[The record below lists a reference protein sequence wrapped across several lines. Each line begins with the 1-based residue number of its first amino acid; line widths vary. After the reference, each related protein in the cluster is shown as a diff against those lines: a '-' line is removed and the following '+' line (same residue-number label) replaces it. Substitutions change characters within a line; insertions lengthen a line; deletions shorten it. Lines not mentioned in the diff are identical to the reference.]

1 MKKEFRKL
9 FLVLL
14 VFVSVFTSVSLGSV
28 TQTQAATK
36 LYEESHP
43 DNKISLKKG
52 QKYTLHMNYKG
63 KRLASSKFKFKSSN
77 PKVMSV
83 SSKGVLKA
91 NKKGSAKIYVTLK
104 SNTKVKSTIISEVV
118 SSSKKL
124 ENSSSKEEPAKPS
137 GKQVVQGGTA
147 DTSFGVKIPVVSEFN
162 TLALDSRNYWTG
174 ETSASNDFSK
184 AFGEALQKYSDAAKY
199 GIHDSPIQDAG
210 DYVFH
215 TGVAGDDM
223 GPITLKRN
231 TEKGCYYFYYTVDL
245 NDYDKEGIAI
255 NRDLSR
261 FLLALVT
268 STPTEV
274 EKAIYESQF
283 TAPSGKEPIKGEW
296 TKVGDCEI
304 KYTRGQPDPYIY
316 EYAIRPAK

>member
-1 MKKEFRKL
+1 M
-9 FLVLL
+9 VIALL
-14 VFVSVFTSVSLGSV
+14 VFTCVFTSVSLV
-28 TQTQAATK
+28 APIQAQASTK
-36 LYEESHP
+36 LHDKIYSN
-43 DNKISLKKG
+43 NKITIKKG
-52 QKYTLHMNYKG
+52 KTYTLKMIYKDNQVS
-63 KRLASSKFKFKSSN
+63 SSKFLYKSSN
-77 PKVMSV
+77 SKVVSV
-83 SSKGVLKA
+83 SKKGVLKG
-91 NKKGSAKIYVTLK
+91 KKIGSAKVYVTLK
-104 SNTKVKSTIISEVV
+104 SNKKVKTTISVKV
-118 SSSKKL
+118 
-124 ENSSSKEEPAKPS
+124 NSSGP
-137 GKQVVQGGTA
+137 QVVQGGTA

-184 AFGEALQKYSDAAKY
+184 AFGEALQKYSDAANY
-199 GIHDSPIQDAG
+199 GIHDSPIQDSG

-274 EKAIYESQF
+274 EKAIYDTTF
-283 TAPSGKEPIKGEW
+283 GPSGKEPIDLDGAW
-296 TKVGDCEI
+296 TKVGDCQVKFTRSNMDPFIIEFAI
-304 KYTRGQPDPYIY
+304 K
-316 EYAIRPAK
+316 PAK

>member
-1 MKKEFRKL
+1 MQGKWKQL
-9 FLVLL
+9 VLVLL
-14 VFVSVFTSVSLGSV
+14 VFSCVFTSVSLGSV
-28 TQTQAATK
+28 TQVQAATK
-36 LYEESHP
+36 LY
-43 DNKISLKKG
+43 DVVFTKNKITIKKG
-52 QKYTLHMNYKG
+52 HTYTLKMHYKDSVLSASKLNFKTSNSSVASVSKKGVIKG
-63 KRLASSKFKFKSSN
+63 K
-77 PKVMSV
+77 KV
-83 SSKGVLKA
+83 GT
-91 NKKGSAKIYVTLK
+91 AKITVILK
-104 SNTKVKSTIISEVV
+104 NNTKVKTTITVKVTTKSQ
-118 SSSKKL
+118 
-124 ENSSSKEEPAKPS
+124 
-137 GKQVVQGGTA
+137 QVVQGGTA

-184 AFGEALQKYSDAAKY
+184 AFGEALQKYSDAANY

-231 TEKGCYYFYYTVDL
+231 TEKGCYYFYYTVSL
-245 NDYDKEGIAI
+245 RDYDEEGVAI

-274 EKAIYESQF
+274 EKALYESAF
-283 TAPSGKEPIKGEW
+283 TAPNGKEPIPSDGTW
-296 TKVGDCEI
+296 TKIGDCEI
-304 KYTRGQPDPYIY
+304 KFTRSSSSAGIV

>member
-1 MKKEFRKL
+1 MAPEDIGDDSNSNEDKSGAIEFPGETDENIENDNPSEGTEDSNNENTENSE
-9 FLVLL
+9 
-14 VFVSVFTSVSLGSV
+14 VSATESEVSATESEVSSTNISTSKSEVSSSRTEV
-28 TQTQAATK
+28 
-36 LYEESHP
+36 S
-43 DNKISLKKG
+43 
-52 QKYTLHMNYKG
+52 
-63 KRLASSKFKFKSSN
+63 SSKTEIS
-77 PKVMSV
+77 
-83 SSKGVLKA
+83 SSK
-91 NKKGSAKIYVTLK
+91 
-104 SNTKVKSTIISEVV
+104 SEV
-118 SSSKKL
+118 SSSKKPVSSSK
-124 ENSSSKEEPAKPS
+124 EEPISSSKEEPISSSKEEPATPS

-184 AFGEALQKYSDAAKY
+184 AFGEALQKYSDAANY

-223 GPITLKRN
+223 GPITLWRDP
-231 TEKGCYYFYYTVDL
+231 EKGCYYFYYTVDL
-245 NDYDKEGIAI
+245 RDYDEEGIAI

-274 EKAIYESQF
+274 EKAIYETQY
-283 TAPSGKEPIKGEW
+283 TAPNGKEPIPLDGSWAKI
-296 TKVGDCEI
+296 GDCEI
-304 KYTRGQPDPYIY
+304 KATRWQPDPYIA
-316 EYAIRPAK
+316 EYAIRPCK